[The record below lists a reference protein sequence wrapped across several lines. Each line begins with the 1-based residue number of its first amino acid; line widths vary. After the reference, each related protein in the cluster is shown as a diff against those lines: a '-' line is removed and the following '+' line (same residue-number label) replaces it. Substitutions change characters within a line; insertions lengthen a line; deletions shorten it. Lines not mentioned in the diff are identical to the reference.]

1 MNDLSESGSSSEDE
15 DDSTIPSLPLSK
27 SVPDFKEAA
36 ARARFLRRSAING
49 KRLTPGQLLLSKDS
63 NHRVHSRL

>member
-15 DDSTIPSLPLSK
+15 DDSVIPSLPSSK

-49 KRLTPGQLLLSKDS
+49 KRLTPG
-63 NHRVHSRL
+63 